1 MSPFLNGELVVGV
14 RGPRPL
20 IEVGAAVGLCLLPD
34 RHASLGGRPKDMP
47 RRRGPKRPLPGLQL
61 LKFSEPLLNRCPVNC
76 LRFGSIFPGGLPERS
91 DPRNTRG
98 ITQPSS
104 HQMQQAFAQSHR
116 RARHLKIGIAASGVV
131 LILVLWTVVATSV
144 LFARQAALHRAQSD
158 GANLTAAFANEVR
171 HLLDSVSAAMEII
184 TTKMH
189 VEGETLDLQAWV
201 KMIPLMTTPGTQ
213 SVFIGPDGKLV
224 SASLDAHSKPID
236 LSDREHFRVHLDGS
250 FKGLYIGRPVVGR
263 ISLKPAIPVSKRV
276 ETNDGRFLGVLL
288 FMLTPSDFTTLY
300 SSVDLGKRGII
311 ALEGLDGVTRV
322 RFSQSTPDGVAGPGV
337 SVAGGPRPRM
347 MSEGA
352 QGGFVRES
360 VIDHVTRF
368 YSYRRVP
375 QYPLGRYGRG

>member
-1 MSPFLNGELVVGV
+1 MQLAFDH
-14 RGPRPL
+14 PR
-20 IEVGAAVGLCLLPD
+20 
-34 RHASLGGRPKDMP
+34 
-47 RRRGPKRPLPGLQL
+47 
-61 LKFSEPLLNRCPVNC
+61 
-76 LRFGSIFPGGLPERS
+76 
-91 DPRNTRG
+91 
-98 ITQPSS
+98 
-104 HQMQQAFAQSHR
+104 R
-116 RARHLKIGIAASGVV
+116 RARHLKIGIAASGVI
-131 LILVLWTVVATSV
+131 LILVLWSVVATSV

-158 GANLTAAFANEVR
+158 GANLTAAFANEVS
-171 HLLDSVSAAMEII
+171 HLLGSVSAAMEFI

-300 SSVDLGKRGII
+300 SSVDLGKRGVI

-337 SVAGGPRPRM
+337 SVAGGPRPSVI
-347 MSEGA
+347 SEGA
-352 QGGFVRES
+352 QGGFVRDS